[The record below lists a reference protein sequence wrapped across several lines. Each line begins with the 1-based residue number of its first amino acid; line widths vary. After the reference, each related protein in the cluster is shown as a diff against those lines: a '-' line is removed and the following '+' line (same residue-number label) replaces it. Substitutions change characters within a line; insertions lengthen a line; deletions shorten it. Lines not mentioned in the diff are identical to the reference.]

1 MRKTFKTLLLAL
13 PLCLAA
19 LSAQAADGAAGR
31 WKTID
36 DKTGKVKS
44 IVEITQAANGTLT
57 GKVVDI
63 LHSDKGPNPVC
74 DGCEG
79 ANRNKPVKGMTIL
92 WNLKADGANK
102 WSVAPSS
109 TRPTARPTS
118 RRWNCSPAAPGWT
131 CPAASP
137 SSAARRPGSAS
148 KRPAPASPR
157 DPAPAGSPRCGH
169 AILCGS
175 PRLHPATMTRTALV
189 TTALPYANGPLHWA
203 TWSAT
208 SRPTSGCVRGE

>member
-79 ANRNKPVKGMTIL
+79 ANKWSGGTIL
-92 WNLKADGANK
+92 
-102 WSVAPSS
+102 
-109 TRPTARPTS
+109 
-118 RRWNCSPAAPGWT
+118 
-131 CPAASP
+131 
-137 SSAARRPGSAS
+137 
-148 KRPAPASPR
+148 
-157 DPAPAGSPRCGH
+157 DPANGKTYKSKMELQPGGN
-169 AILCGS
+169 
-175 PRLHPATMTRTALV
+175 RLDV
-189 TTALPYANGPLHWA
+189 
-203 TWSAT
+203 
-208 SRPTSGCVRGE
+208 SGCIAFICRAQTWQRE

>member
-63 LHSDKGPNPVC
+63 LHSDKGPNPIC

-102 WSVAPSS
+102 WSGG
-109 TRPTARPTS
+109 TIL
-118 RRWNCSPAAPGWT
+118 
-131 CPAASP
+131 
-137 SSAARRPGSAS
+137 
-148 KRPAPASPR
+148 
-157 DPAPAGSPRCGH
+157 DPANGKTYKSKMELQPGGT
-169 AILCGS
+169 
-175 PRLHPATMTRTALV
+175 RLDV
-189 TTALPYANGPLHWA
+189 
-203 TWSAT
+203 
-208 SRPTSGCVRGE
+208 SGCIAFICRAQTWQRE

>member
-1 MRKTFKTLLLAL
+1 MRKTLMAAM
-13 PLCLAA
+13 LAA
-19 LSAQAADGAAGR
+19 PLMALSLVASAADPVVGR

-44 IVEITQAANGTLT
+44 IVEISQAANGTLT

-102 WSVAPSS
+102 WSGG
-109 TRPTARPTS
+109 TIL
-118 RRWNCSPAAPGWT
+118 
-131 CPAASP
+131 
-137 SSAARRPGSAS
+137 
-148 KRPAPASPR
+148 
-157 DPAPAGSPRCGH
+157 DPANGKTYKSKMELQPGGT
-169 AILCGS
+169 
-175 PRLHPATMTRTALV
+175 RLDV
-189 TTALPYANGPLHWA
+189 
-203 TWSAT
+203 
-208 SRPTSGCVRGE
+208 SGCIALICRAQTWQRE

>member
-19 LSAQAADGAAGR
+19 LSAQAADSAAGR

-57 GKVVDI
+57 GKVVEI

-79 ANRNKPVKGMTIL
+79 ANKNKPVKGMTIL
-92 WNLKADGANK
+92 WNLSQDKGTTSK
-102 WSVAPSS
+102 WSGG
-109 TRPTARPTS
+109 TIL
-118 RRWNCSPAAPGWT
+118 
-131 CPAASP
+131 
-137 SSAARRPGSAS
+137 
-148 KRPAPASPR
+148 
-157 DPAPAGSPRCGH
+157 DPA
-169 AILCGS
+169 
-175 PRLHPATMTRTALV
+175 
-189 TTALPYANGPLHWA
+189 NGKTYRSKIELQPGGGKLDV
-203 TWSAT
+203 
-208 SRPTSGCVRGE
+208 SGCIAFICRAQTWVRE